1 MERRYF
7 EKNIIKM
14 DQENYTPTQRK
25 IFQLNFNFNFIYKLG
40 RTMDGFNNNQKI
52 NPQMKRRYFEKNIIK
67 MDQGS
72 KQDFLDPRG
81 GGTESWIWT
90 DESGGDDL

>member
-1 MERRYF
+1 
-7 EKNIIKM
+7 
-14 DQENYTPTQRK
+14 
-25 IFQLNFNFNFIYKLG
+25 
-40 RTMDGFNNNQKI
+40 
-52 NPQMKRRYFEKNIIK
+52 

-90 DESGGDDL
+90 DESGGDDLQEPCS

>member
-1 MERRYF
+1 MLIW
-7 EKNIIKM
+7 K
-14 DQENYTPTQRK
+14 NYTPTQRK
-25 IFQLNFNFNFIYKLG
+25 IFQFNFNFNFIYKLG

-72 KQDFLDPRG
+72 KILALG
-81 GGTESWIWT
+81 GGGLNPG
-90 DESGGDDL
+90 SGLI

>member
-1 MERRYF
+1 MLIW
-7 EKNIIKM
+7 K
-14 DQENYTPTQRK
+14 NYTPTQRI
-25 IFQLNFNFNFIYKLG
+25 IFQFNFNFNFIYKLG
-40 RTMDGFNNNQKI
+40 RAMDGFNNNQKI

-90 DESGGDDL
+90 DESGRDDLQEPCS

>member
-1 MERRYF
+1 MLIW
-7 EKNIIKM
+7 K
-14 DQENYTPTQRK
+14 NYTPTQRI
-25 IFQLNFNFNFIYKLG
+25 IFQFNFNFNILYKLG
-40 RTMDGFNNNQKI
+40 RAKDGFNNNQKI

-81 GGTESWIWT
+81 GG
-90 DESGGDDL
+90 D